1 MNPHQFNMHVVRCL
15 RIEALAVAGIAQA
28 SAPVRESKAFAH
40 VLENMPVFLIV
51 GDQIV
56 GDWGWREEAAQCLGS
71 RFPPPAAAPA
81 APAATVESR
90 MHAFFH
96 CFGGYSPAHTCIDYA
111 TLLNLG
117 LDGIVAA
124 IQSAGGGEYRQAMIA
139 SVQALQRLIARY
151 ERLLEA
157 SGQGG
162 LASACAHLVHDRPRT
177 FQEALQLVWFAHLAI
192 GISEGSDAS
201 ISLGRFDQYAL
212 PFYRQDLADGIS
224 ESELERQFSALV
236 DKLNRYG
243 DAACALNLG
252 GLDED
257 GRDQCNDLTRLV
269 IRVCKAG
276 RQPAPILTARIHPD
290 FPLDVFDSLID
301 PALFA
306 IGQPTFYSELNC
318 RAALRERGVPE
329 GDVRR
334 WAVNSCMGL
343 VVEGREVSN
352 MWGAVINFLLPLEL
366 ALNGGRP
373 FHKEMPFELKTQPVQ
388 RPRDFAELQTVFL
401 DYLREITD
409 GCLAASRACT
419 ERVRRERPNPYVSAF
434 LGSCAERG
442 QDRLDG
448 GADYC
453 VAIVEAFG
461 LVNAADAL
469 YAVKTL
475 VFERRSHALAELV
488 DAARVNFVGRE
499 SLLEEIRFLPKYGNA
514 NAEVDALAAGL
525 ADAFQRVVRRHS
537 DRAICFAPS
546 FHTLNVHVE
555 AGAKFGASLDGRLA
569 GEPLAKN
576 IGTRPGMAA
585 AGITALM
592 RSAAA
597 IDQKPFFGGQALDI
611 CIDAGLVGTPEE
623 KRKVQALL
631 QTYFSLGGL
640 QLQVNGLSADT
651 LVEAIENPGRHRDL
665 IVRIGGYSD
674 YFNNLSVDVKKE
686 MTARAAQRIL

>member
-1 MNPHQFNMHVVRCL
+1 MNPRQFNMRIVGCL
-15 RIEALAVAGIAQA
+15 RAEALADAELALA
-28 SAPVRESKAFAH
+28 SAPVREAKAFSRI
-40 VLENMPVFLIV
+40 LENMPIFLV
-51 GDQIV
+51 DGDRIV
-56 GDWGWREEAAQCLGS
+56 GDWGWREDDVRRLEI
-71 RFPPPAAAPA
+71 RFPPPAAAPS
-81 APAATVESR
+81 APTATVESR
-90 MHAFFH
+90 MHEFFH
-96 CFGGYSPAHTCIDYA
+96 CFGGYSPAHTCIDY
-111 TLLNLG
+111 TKLLNLG
-117 LDGIVAA
+117 LDGITTEIQAA
-124 IQSAGGGEYRQAMIA
+124 GDGEYRQAMIA
-139 SVQALQRLIARY
+139 AVQALQRLAARY
-151 ERLLEA
+151 ASLLEA
-157 SGQGG
+157 SGQSG
-162 LASACAHLVHDRPRT
+162 LAAVCSRLVRNRPHT

-212 PFYRQDLADGIS
+212 PFYQQSLADGIS
-224 ESELERQFSALV
+224 ESELEQQFASLV

-252 GLDED
+252 GLDEE

-269 IRVCKAG
+269 IRVCKAR
-276 RQPAPILTARIHPD
+276 RQPAPILAARIHPD
-290 FPLDVFDSLID
+290 FPPEIFDDLID

-306 IGQPTFYSELNC
+306 MGQPTFYSELNC

-329 GDVRR
+329 RDVKR

-352 MWGAVINFLLPLEL
+352 MWGAVVNFLLPLEL
-366 ALNGGRP
+366 ALNGGKP
-373 FHKEMPFELKTQPVQ
+373 FHREMPLKLKKQPAQ
-388 RPRDFAELQTVFL
+388 EPRDFAELQTVFL
-401 DYLREITD
+401 DYLGEIAD
-409 GCLAASRACT
+409 LCLAASRACT
-419 ERVRRERPNPYVSAF
+419 DRVRRERPNPYVSAF

-448 GADYC
+448 GVDYC
-453 VAIVEAFG
+453 IAIVEAFG

-469 YAVKTL
+469 YTVKTL
-475 VFERRSHALAELV
+475 VFERRCHTLAELV
-488 DAARVNFVGRE
+488 AAARVNFIGHE
-499 SLLEEIRFLPKYGNA
+499 SLLEEIRFLPKYGNG

-525 ADAFQRVVRRHS
+525 ADAFQHLVRRHS
-537 DRAICFAPS
+537 DRGICFAPS
-546 FHTLNVHVE
+546 FHTLNTHVG

-576 IGTRPGMAA
+576 IGTSPGTAT

-611 CIDAGLVGTPEE
+611 CIDAGLVGDPED

-640 QLQVNGLSADT
+640 QLQVNGLSTDT
-651 LVEAIENPGRHRDL
+651 LVEAIENPDRYRDL

-686 MTARAAQRIL
+686 MTARAAQGV